1 MRRRSLADVNCS
13 VARALDVVGDPWTL
27 LIVRDLF
34 WGRHRFNEF
43 QDSLGIPR
51 NTLTARLAALVD
63 AGVLE
68 TRPYQESPPRHEYH
82 LTDKGRAL
90 GPVVISLLTWGDE
103 WSDIGEPPVELV
115 DRSDQHVIDPVMI
128 DRVSDRPVAELHLE
142 PRHRRPA

>member
-43 QDSLGIPR
+43 QESLGIPR
-51 NTLTARLAALVD
+51 TTLTARLAALVD

-68 TRPYQESPPRHEYH
+68 TRPYQDHPPRHEYH

-90 GPVVISLLTWGDE
+90 RPVVISLLSWGDE
-103 WSDIGEPPVELV
+103 WSGFEQPPVELV
-115 DRSDQHVIDPVMI
+115 DRSDDHVIDPVMV
-128 DRVSDRPVAELHLE
+128 DRVSGQPVDALQIEI
-142 PRHRRPA
+142 RRTDA